1 MGTYLILQSTKQ
13 NTITVVTSTEHCE
26 EIASLLSKENVLA
39 VDCQG
44 VHLGTKGTL
53 TLLQIGTSKE
63 EVYLFDVHHCDE
75 LLSVAELKRVLE
87 SEDIVKVGY
96 FDILCIQKC

>member
-1 MGTYLILQSTKQ
+1 MTELQ
-13 NTITVVTSTEHCE
+13 NLTVVTDTVRCK
-26 EIASLLSKENVLA
+26 EIASRLLDERVLA

-44 VHLGTKGTL
+44 VHLGTKCTL

-87 SEDIVKVGY
+87 SEDNVKVGY

>member
-1 MGTYLILQSTKQ
+1 MTELQ
-13 NTITVVTSTEHCE
+13 NLTVVTDTVRCKEM
-26 EIASLLSKENVLA
+26 ASRLLDERVLA

-75 LLSVAELKRVLE
+75 LLSVAELKRALE

-96 FDILCIQKC
+96 FDIICIQKC

>member
-1 MGTYLILQSTKQ
+1 M
-13 NTITVVTSTEHCE
+13 TVVTDTVRCK
-26 EIASLLSKENVLA
+26 EIASRLLEEKVLA

-44 VHLGTKGTL
+44 VHLGANGTL

-63 EVYLFDVHHCDE
+63 EVYLFDVQHCDE

-87 SEDIVKVGY
+87 SGDIVKVGY
-96 FDILCIQKC
+96 FDMLCVQKC

>member
-1 MGTYLILQSTKQ
+1 MTELQ
-13 NTITVVTSTEHCE
+13 NLTVVTDTVRCK
-26 EIASLLSKENVLA
+26 EIASRLLDERVLA

-44 VHLGTKGTL
+44 VHLGAKGTL

-63 EVYLFDVHHCDE
+63 EVYLFDVQHCDK
-75 LLSVAELKRVLE
+75 LLSVDELKRVLE
-87 SEDIVKVGY
+87 SGDIVKVGY

>member
-1 MGTYLILQSTKQ
+1 MTELQ
-13 NTITVVTSTEHCE
+13 NMTVVTDTVRCK
-26 EIASLLSKENVLA
+26 EIASRLLEEKVLA

-44 VHLGTKGTL
+44 VHLGANGTL

-63 EVYLFDVHHCDE
+63 EVYLFDVQHCDE

-87 SEDIVKVGY
+87 SGDIVKVGY
-96 FDILCIQKC
+96 FDMLCVQKC